1 MKSVLF
7 IFSLFFTFSL
17 NSQVSEEYF
26 FKRIKFDTYT
36 FIKNIKNNNT
46 TNPYRL
52 KEFYNKK
59 LENIAKLDLE
69 KDSIFTASYFIE
81 KGKNNYQITI
91 FSVKLLKKRKNEHFI
106 RGEYYFVLTIKAIL
120 ENQKVEYIIDDF
132 FIEDYYINI
141 WWLSRYKNYL
151 KDTKS
156 VFSKFKYMPPPP
168 PPPPKNLK

>member
-1 MKSVLF
+1 ML
-7 IFSLFFTFSL
+7 
-17 NSQVSEEYF
+17 
-26 FKRIKFDTYT
+26 
-36 FIKNIKNNNT
+36 
-46 TNPYRL
+46 
-52 KEFYNKK
+52 
-59 LENIAKLDLE
+59 IAPLDIWPLLE